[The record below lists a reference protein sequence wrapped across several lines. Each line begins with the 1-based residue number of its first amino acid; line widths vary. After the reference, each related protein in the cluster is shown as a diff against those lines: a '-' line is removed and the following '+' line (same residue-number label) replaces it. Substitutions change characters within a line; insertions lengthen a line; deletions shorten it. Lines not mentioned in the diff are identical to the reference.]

1 MTARVKLITD
11 GTCDLPREWTNRWD
25 IAVLYPFVN
34 FGEESFLDD
43 GLTLTRPEFYR
54 RLEAGKGLPKTS
66 AFATGTAHDAIERQ
80 LKNAE
85 HVVAIMLA
93 SQFSSIYNTVRLA
106 AEEFGP
112 SKITVVDSGQVS
124 MGLGWMI
131 VAAAEA
137 AERGAGPEEVIAA
150 AMSTRERVKLYAVI
164 DTLEYLRR
172 GGRVSSLVASM
183 GTLLQI
189 KPIIEVKNGE
199 VITVSRVR
207 SMTKGVQAL
216 I

>member
-1 MTARVKLITD
+1 MAAKPMR
-11 GTCDLPREWTNRWD
+11 
-25 IAVLYPFVN
+25 
-34 FGEESFLDD
+34 
-43 GLTLTRPEFYR
+43 
-54 RLEAGKGLPKTS
+54 
-66 AFATGTAHDAIERQ
+66 RQ
-80 LKNAE
+80 LAKAG
-85 HVVAIMLA
+85 HVVDFALA
-93 SQFSSIYNTVRLA
+93 SQFSSIYNTMRLA
-106 AEEFGP
+106 AEDVDP
-112 SKITVVDSGQVS
+112 QRITVVDSGQVS
-124 MGLGWMI
+124 MGLGWMV

-150 AMSTRERVKLYAVI
+150 ALSARERVKLYAAI

-216 I
+216 IDLAHGQAPLERLAVM